1 MTVQIHLY
9 GNLRH
14 YGDQPRPDRPS
25 VLHLSIAGRLTVA
38 QALQQTGISPE
49 QVGQVFL
56 NGKLLNTR
64 FTMAPWL
71 GYPTEQERLPAS
83 GDYLETHVQSGDRLG
98 LFPPNMAILVV

>member
-1 MTVQIHLY
+1 MTLQIHLY
-9 GNLRH
+9 GNLRC

-25 VLHLSIAGRLTVA
+25 VLHLPIAGGLSVA
-38 QALQQTGISPE
+38 QVLQRTGIPPE

-64 FTMAPWL
+64 STMAPWL

-83 GDYLETHVQSGDRLG
+83 GDYLETRVANGDRLG
-98 LFPPNMAILVV
+98 LFPPNMTILVV